1 MKHPVGSF
9 SGLVLC
15 AVLSSCGGGGGQPE
29 HANLSLLAGD
39 VAKSG
44 STDGTG
50 PTASFYLPSDMATD
64 RVGNLYVAD
73 TANNTIRKITPAG
86 VVTTLAGTAGVV
98 GHADGTGAAASFFF
112 PSGVATDSADNVYV
126 ADEMNQTIR
135 KITPAGVVTTIAGIA
150 LTAGHADGVG
160 AAATFNGPQGVTT
173 DSAGN
178 VYVADTGNSTIRQ
191 ISPQG
196 TVSTLAGVALR
207 VGHVDGPAAL
217 ASFFMP
223 HGVATDGAG
232 NIYVA
237 DTGNNIIRR
246 IDPTGVVSTV
256 AGTALTAGHADGAG
270 TAASFNGPHGIAI
283 DRSGNVY
290 LADTTNSTIRKITPT
305 GMVTTVVGQA
315 GVVGFVPG
323 ALPGQISYP
332 YGVTL
337 FGRTLY
343 ATSNN
348 TIVQVTNAP

>member
-1 MKHPVGSF
+1 MKHPIGSF
-9 SGLVLC
+9 VGLALC
-15 AVLSSCGGGGGQPE
+15 AVLPSCGGGVQPE
-29 HANLSLLAGD
+29 AANLSLLAGN

-44 STDGTG
+44 SADGTG
-50 PTASFYLPSDMATD
+50 AAASFYLPADIAAD
-64 RVGNLYVAD
+64 RAGNLYVAD

-86 VVTTLAGTAGVV
+86 VVTTLAGAAGVV
-98 GHADGTGAAASFFF
+98 GHADGAGAAASFFF
-112 PSGVATDSADNVYV
+112 PSGVATDSTDNVYV
-126 ADEMNQTIR
+126 ADEMNHTIR
-135 KITPAGVVTTIAGIA
+135 EITPAGLVTTIAGIV

-160 AAATFNGPQGVTT
+160 AAATFNRPQGVAT

-207 VGHVDGPAAL
+207 VGHLDGPAAL
-217 ASFFMP
+217 ASFYMP
-223 HGVATDGAG
+223 HGVATDSAG

-237 DTGNNIIRR
+237 DTGNNVIRK
-246 IDPTGVVSTV
+246 INPTGVVSTV

-270 TAASFNGPHGIAI
+270 TAASFNGPHGIAVG
-283 DRSGNVY
+283 RGGNVY
-290 LADTTNSTIRKITPT
+290 IADTTNSTIRKITPD
-305 GMVTTVVGQA
+305 GMVTTVIGQA
-315 GVVGFVPG
+315 GVIGFVPG

-332 YGVTL
+332 YGVAL
-337 FGRTLY
+337 FGHTLY